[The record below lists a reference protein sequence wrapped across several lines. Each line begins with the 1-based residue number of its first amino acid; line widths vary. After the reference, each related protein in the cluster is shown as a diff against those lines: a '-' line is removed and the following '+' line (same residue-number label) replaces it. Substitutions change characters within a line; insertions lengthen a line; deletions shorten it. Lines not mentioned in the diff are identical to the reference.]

1 MDTKTKT
8 DSYLT
13 FKLGSETF
21 AGHVRNVQ
29 NILEYR
35 ELTKVPDAPSYMK
48 GVINLRGD
56 VLPIVDLKE
65 KLGMEITPITD
76 NTCILVLNI
85 HLEEET
91 VNVGAIVDHVIQVK
105 EILESEVVP
114 YPSVS
119 NKYRS
124 EIIPGVF
131 RINEEFVMILNLDV
145 VFSNLEMS
153 IFKEEKN
160 IQNDKNING

>member
-1 MDTKTKT
+1 MDTDNKT

-13 FKLGSETF
+13 FKLGPESF
-21 AGHVRNVQ
+21 AGHVKNVQ

-35 ELTKVPDAPSYMK
+35 EVTKVPDTPSYMR
-48 GVINLRGD
+48 GVINLRGN

-65 KLGMEITPITD
+65 KLGMELSEYTS

-85 HLEEET
+85 YMNEEI

-105 EILESEVVP
+105 EITQQEVLP
-114 YPSVS
+114 YPSIS
-119 NKYRS
+119 NKYKS
-124 EIIPGVF
+124 DIITGVF
-131 RINEEFVMILNLDV
+131 KVKDEFVMILNLDK
-145 VFSNLEMS
+145 VFSNFETS

-160 IQNDKNING
+160 KQNEKI